1 MKYILSIFDSLVDMM
16 DRYNR
21 YKATCML
28 YPYVKNRKELED
40 LINDLYK

>member
-1 MKYILSIFDSLVDMM
+1 MKFIVRMFDKLVDMM

-28 YPYVKNRKELED
+28 YPYVKDRKELET